1 MQARLTDQD
10 QRIASTRDEVA
21 KSRQDLED
29 KLTTAHDELN
39 GSIAKNH
46 DELVALQKLGERNYY
61 EFDLDKSKQFQHV
74 GPLSLSLRKANS
86 KRLYY
91 DLVLMVDDRQLE
103 KKHAN
108 LYEPLMFS
116 LADRPEPIQVVV
128 NQIDKNKIKG
138 YISEPKYKRSDL
150 ASSASAATDA
160 KVLQRR

>member
-1 MQARLTDQD
+1 
-10 QRIASTRDEVA
+10 
-21 KSRQDLED
+21 
-29 KLTTAHDELN
+29 
-39 GSIAKNH
+39 
-46 DELVALQKLGERNYY
+46 
-61 EFDLDKSKQFQHV
+61 LDKSKQFQHV

-86 KRLYY
+86 KRMYY
-91 DLVLMVDDRQLE
+91 DLALMVDDRQLE

-150 ASSASAATDA
+150 ASSASTATDA
-160 KVLQRR
+160 KSLQRR